1 LTWTLS
7 IWLLLVVVAGAAEI
21 TAILRVVAVLVA
33 IGLPW
38 RENSQAV
45 EHLLNLHLALQHLL
59 SIL

>member
-1 LTWTLS
+1 
-7 IWLLLVVVAGAAEI
+7 LLVVVAGAAEI
-21 TAILRVVAVLVA
+21 MAILRVVEEPED